1 MRTFDDILADITA
14 ALRPFMRELYDAGRQ
29 TGGDDVRAALS
40 HFLHHVPAADED
52 IMPMPERS
60 DTEIAAVIATE
71 GRAAPGSVKP
81 AILNAIRQ
89 SPGVT
94 IADIRARTGAKPN
107 SVRGTLWTLQKEELI
122 ERKGASTS
130 PSGCR
135 FPLRLLPKTMSFE
148 RTPNFETSEFPLSA
162 KRAGNG
168 NPGATNAGARLTRQP
183 RRDLHHVAHGPE
195 KSVT

>member
-60 DTEIAAVIATE
+60 DTEIAAVVATE

-122 ERKGASTS
+122 ERKGA
-130 PSGCR
+130 R
-135 FPLRLLPKTMSFE
+135 YFPVGMPVPAPVAAE
-148 RTPNFETSEFPLSA
+148 NDEF
-162 KRAGNG
+162 RAD
-168 NPGATNAGARLTRQP
+168 TKL
-183 RRDLHHVAHGPE
+183 
-195 KSVT
+195 